1 MAYMRIKLEE
11 ARVKEI
17 EFEERIARLMESFTD
32 LENTVK
38 T

>member
-1 MAYMRIKLEE
+1 MANMKIKLEE
-11 ARVKEI
+11 ARVKEV
-17 EFEERIARLMESFTD
+17 EFEERIARLIESFTD